1 MSKYIKNA
9 DTESI
14 ADFVLEGA
22 KLPDGMDKT
31 KAKELILDEL
41 KNIFFDD
48 KTKLEPVTTDNLLA
62 ITDGLMQKHGIIPSD
77 TQGNL
82 LKAKK
87 SANNSL
93 EEFMNAFA
101 CNVFSDAE
109 ENLKDSDSMAQGVM
123 EYTKAGKK
131 FLLSKGKYPLKQK
144 IQEQLN
150 LLRSPETKA
159 LTKNSKSTPKKNSEE
174 FLTYYLKQGFNPENL
189 KEQNIG
195 ICQ

>member
-1 MSKYIKNA
+1 MSNYIKNA

-41 KNIFFDD
+41 KSIFFND

-101 CNVFSDAE
+101 RNVFSDAQ
-109 ENLKDSDSMAQGVM
+109 ENLKGSDNNVLEAI
-123 EYTKAGKK
+123 EYTKAGKN
-131 FLLSKGKYPLKQK
+131 FCFQTGNILLNKKYR
-144 IQEQLN
+144 N
-150 LLRSPETKA
+150 
-159 LTKNSKSTPKKNSEE
+159 N
-174 FLTYYLKQGFNPENL
+174 
-189 KEQNIG
+189 
-195 ICQ
+195 